1 MKKNILIVD
10 DSALMRR
17 VISDIIN
24 SDGRFEIVDYAV
36 DGLAA
41 MDLLVKNSTLYDAVL
56 LDVNMPKMNG
66 LDVLVKIQP
75 YNISCKIIMVS
86 TLVQDGA
93 KETILA
99 LERGAFDFV
108 LKPISAKAEIREEF
122 KQKLI
127 ASLEMATGLDSADKV
142 LGNNLAQNRTSAGKN
157 RLFAENGSNQRKLVA
172 IACSTGGPKAL
183 KEVIPFIPKNID
195 APVILVQHMPVGFT
209 ASLAQR
215 LDETSDVR
223 VKEAEHGDVLEKG
236 TVYIAPG
243 GRHFRVVE
251 KRKGDYQVELS
262 DEPPREGL
270 RPCANIM
277 YESLAGM
284 DFNQITCVVLTGMGA
299 DGTIGIDRLS
309 QKNNVYVIAQDEKTC
324 VVYGMPKAIASAGL
338 ADEILPLNRIADAII
353 KNVGVLND
361 GR

>member
-41 MDLLVKNSTLYDAVL
+41 MELLTKNSTLYDAVL

-66 LDVLVKIQP
+66 LDVLVKIQR
-75 YNISCKIIMVS
+75 YNISCKSIMVS

-108 LKPISAKAEIREEF
+108 LKPVSARPEIREEF

-127 ASLEMATGLDSADKV
+127 ASLEMATGLNPADKV
-142 LGNNLAQNRTSAGKN
+142 SGNHISQKTAGTNKNKLSA
-157 RLFAENGSNQRKLVA
+157 ANQSKKRKLVA

-183 KEVIPFIPKNID
+183 KEVIPFLPGNID
-195 APVILVQHMPVGFT
+195 APVVLVQHMPVGFT

-215 LDETSDVR
+215 LDEISDVR

-243 GRHFRVVE
+243 GRHFRVTE
-251 KRKGDYQVELS
+251 QRKGGFQVALS

-270 RPCANIM
+270 RPCANVM

-284 DFNQITCVVLTGMGA
+284 EFDQITCVVLTGMGA